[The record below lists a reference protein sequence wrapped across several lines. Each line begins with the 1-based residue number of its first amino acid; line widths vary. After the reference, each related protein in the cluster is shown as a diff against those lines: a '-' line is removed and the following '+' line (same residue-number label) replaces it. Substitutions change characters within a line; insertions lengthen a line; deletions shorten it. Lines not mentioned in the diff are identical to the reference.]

1 MRFQFS
7 ALNGKL
13 LNSFLRIPI
22 LLLFSLA
29 LHSFLLCVCECVC
42 GGVCGGVCISTFVRF
57 PHSHF
62 AFRIQCYSFNGIV
75 KAELG
80 WDAAGNFPNT
90 RYLKDS
96 HTHKWCCKARQC
108 PSASPRPK
116 SLPETKVLSELR
128 EKLVTFS
135 LPRYLPHS
143 NGERGEEKKGGGG
156 KRSLSQGFCT

>member
-13 LNSFLRIPI
+13 LNSFLQFQFFFFFPLSLFI
-22 LLLFSLA
+22 LFYYVRVCA
-29 LHSFLLCVCECVC
+29 RVCECVC
-42 GGVCGGVCISTFVRF
+42 VCGGVCISTFVRF

-62 AFRIQCYSFNGIV
+62 AFLIQCYSFNGIA

-96 HTHKWCCKARQC
+96 YTHTNDVVRRRRGSTVSSC
-108 PSASPRPK
+108 PAQK

-143 NGERGEEKKGGGG
+143 YGGRGAG
-156 KRSLSQGFCT
+156 RC